1 MFNTKQDQIAFLEKG
16 IKTGEEFEYKE
27 YLENLDEM
35 KKDNDRFPI
44 IEFLFNKEN
53 NKEKTEEELEK
64 ILKSYNSAENLI
76 KGKKKKKFPQKI
88 KKHLLEYFNNINNKE
103 ILLKIYDQDQIDEFI
118 GKNIEKISA
127 ENINKLKEIL
137 DYYNNYLFIS
147 KSKEIS
153 ELNEII
159 KKEQGDYEKYLNE
172 YEKAKEL
179 NIRYPLIC
187 LLSNY
192 NTTEKKEEILGKNID
207 AWDKFEQMI
216 KGKKTFKKIP
226 RNIKEKLFDYF
237 NNEENKDILMK
248 IFEKDDILEYFKT
261 VIEHQN
267 KKKITKEEINQ
278 LTIVLNYYNNYF
290 FESKKEDIKII
301 EKAIKN
307 EHVDY
312 QKFLNDL
319 DISKKMNEKYP
330 IIEYLSNSIDNK
342 NIKERTE
349 EEIKLILNNF
359 EKIEKII
366 KEKSKEK
373 INPDLEKVENSL
385 FVFFKEENNKEILLK
400 LFTKEE
406 INIFLDR
413 ETINEENINKLERIL
428 KYYQNYYFESK
439 IKEIEN
445 LKEIIN
451 NKKGKYKNYL
461 TELDNAEYLNIRYP
475 LINCLIEEKT
485 EKTEHEYSE
494 AINLW
499 KENEELIKSNK
510 SLNELKNKE
519 MLFKYLLKDDKN
531 QNILS
536 KIFEKDV
543 VDKLLKIF
551 NEYKNKAEIKNK
563 LKDVL
568 LYYKVFHPE
577 SKIDDIIILNDLL
590 NKEPVSGYEGYLSDY
605 EKAKEMNK
613 QSSIVQFLC
622 GPDNKSDDKVKK
634 NLNFLDTCQHLLNDG
649 KYKKIKKGHK
659 TKLLNYLEKEEKEKS
674 SNIFFTKKQIDMLK
688 KTS

>member
-1 MFNTKQDQIAFLEKG
+1 
-16 IKTGEEFEYKE
+16 
-27 YLENLDEM
+27 
-35 KKDNDRFPI
+35 
-44 IEFLFNKEN
+44 
-53 NKEKTEEELEK
+53 
-64 ILKSYNSAENLI
+64 
-76 KGKKKKKFPQKI
+76 
-88 KKHLLEYFNNINNKE
+88 
-103 ILLKIYDQDQIDEFI
+103 
-118 GKNIEKISA
+118 
-127 ENINKLKEIL
+127 
-137 DYYNNYLFIS
+137 
-147 KSKEIS
+147 
-153 ELNEII
+153 
-159 KKEQGDYEKYLNE
+159 
-172 YEKAKEL
+172 
-179 NIRYPLIC
+179 
-187 LLSNY
+187 
-192 NTTEKKEEILGKNID
+192 
-207 AWDKFEQMI
+207 MI

-248 IFEKDDILEYFKT
+248 IFEKDDILEYFKS

-413 ETINEENINKLERIL
+413 ETINEENINKLEIIL
-428 KYYQNYYFESK
+428 KYYQNYFFESK

-461 TELDNAEYLNIRYP
+461 TELDTAEYLNIRYP
-475 LINCLIEEKT
+475 LINCLIE

-510 SLNELKNKE
+510 SLNELKNKD

-590 NKEPVSGYEGYLSDY
+590 NKELVSGYEGYLSDY

-659 TKLLNYLEKEEKEKS
+659 TKLLNYIEKEEKEKS
-674 SNIFFTKKQIDMLK
+674 SKIFFTKKQIDMLK

>member
-1 MFNTKQDQIAFLEKG
+1 
-16 IKTGEEFEYKE
+16 
-27 YLENLDEM
+27 
-35 KKDNDRFPI
+35 
-44 IEFLFNKEN
+44 
-53 NKEKTEEELEK
+53 
-64 ILKSYNSAENLI
+64 
-76 KGKKKKKFPQKI
+76 
-88 KKHLLEYFNNINNKE
+88 
-103 ILLKIYDQDQIDEFI
+103 
-118 GKNIEKISA
+118 
-127 ENINKLKEIL
+127 
-137 DYYNNYLFIS
+137 
-147 KSKEIS
+147 
-153 ELNEII
+153 
-159 KKEQGDYEKYLNE
+159 
-172 YEKAKEL
+172 
-179 NIRYPLIC
+179 
-187 LLSNY
+187 
-192 NTTEKKEEILGKNID
+192 
-207 AWDKFEQMI
+207 MI

-237 NNEENKDILMK
+237 NNEENKDVLLK
-248 IFEKDDILEYFKT
+248 IFEKDDILEYFKS
-261 VIEHQN
+261 VIEHKK
-267 KKKITKEEINQ
+267 KKKITKEEISQ

-342 NIKERTE
+342 YIKERTE

-413 ETINEENINKLERIL
+413 ETINEENINKLKIIL
-428 KYYQNYYFESK
+428 KYYQNYFFESK

-461 TELDNAEYLNIRYP
+461 TELDTAEYLNIRYP

-519 MLFKYLLKDDKN
+519 MLFKYLLKDDIN

-590 NKEPVSGYEGYLSDY
+590 NKELVSGYEGYLSDY